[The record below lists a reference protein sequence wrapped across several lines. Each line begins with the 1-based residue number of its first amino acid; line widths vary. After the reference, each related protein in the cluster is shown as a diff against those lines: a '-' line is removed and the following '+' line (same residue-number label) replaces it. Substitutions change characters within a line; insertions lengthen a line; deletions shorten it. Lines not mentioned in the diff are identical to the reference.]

1 MKKLSVAELVLVPV
15 RTFRTEQVNAATVA
29 EYAALMERGV
39 EFPPLTI
46 AEVGKAK
53 QRVMVGGMHRLA
65 AAVKAK
71 LTELPVNLV
80 ACASAIDSEVLA
92 YTDNGSHGLRLTAE
106 ENRKALLAILQTPTF
121 AKLSHAAAAKRL
133 GVSDMSVK
141 RYRDAVGETS
151 PKAKQSGHKAKAK
164 GAIEKGVQVDK
175 GGQVEAVPVKG
186 KASAW
191 RIHEG
196 GSWSGGGVDQIVEAI
211 TTRVTEGIGRKSVK
225 SWNERCDYLRSIAA
239 QLTAWADANSAKE

>member
-80 ACASAIDSEVLA
+80 VCAAAIDAEVLA

-141 RYRDAVGETS
+141 RYRDAVGEKS
-151 PKAKQSGHKAKAK
+151 PKVAQSGHKAKK
-164 GAIEKGVQVDK
+164 GAIEKGIQVDK
-175 GGQVEAVPVKG
+175 GGKVEAVPVKG
-186 KASAW
+186 KATAW
-191 RIHEG
+191 HIHEG